1 MKKKTVV
8 IGGVEYIDA
17 TKSENIKAII
27 GGFAIAGAT
36 MFLFVGTIWTI
47 IESIIF

>member
-1 MKKKTVV
+1 MKKTVI

-27 GGFAIAGAT
+27 SGFAVAGAT
-36 MFLFVGTIWTI
+36 MFLFIGSIWAIVENI
-47 IESIIF
+47 IL